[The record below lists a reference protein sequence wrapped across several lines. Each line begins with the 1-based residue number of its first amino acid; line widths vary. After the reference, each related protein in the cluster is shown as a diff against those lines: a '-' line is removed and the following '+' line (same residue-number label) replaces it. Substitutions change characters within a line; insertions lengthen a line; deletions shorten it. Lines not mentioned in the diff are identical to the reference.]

1 MINYYEKIKGQK
13 HAYNPNFEQ
22 HKMKIPMR
30 LSVCGSSGSGKT
42 NSIINLLK
50 LFNGTFDTIEI
61 YTKQTD
67 EPLYK
72 YLLDVYKKTHKI
84 GEDEAL
90 TIDDDITKL
99 KKINDYDET
108 KNHLIIIDDFINDIT
123 KTMSEL
129 FIRGRKKNISIIF
142 IVQSYYINNNEWK
155 LIRRNLNYIIIKKIN
170 SSKELMAIIKDYS
183 LDISKEKF
191 LKMYEDITRD
201 NKFNFLMLDLDN
213 EPEKRF
219 RKNFNEVIDINKLK

>member
-1 MINYYEKIKGQK
+1 
-13 HAYNPNFEQ
+13 
-22 HKMKIPMR
+22 MKIPMR
-30 LSVCGSSGSGKT
+30 VAVCGGSGSGKT

-50 LFNGTFDTIEI
+50 LFNGTFDTISI

-84 GEDEAL
+84 GEEDDL

-108 KNHLIIIDDFINDIT
+108 KNHLIIIDDFINDINKQIT
-123 KTMSEL
+123 EL

-170 SSKELMAIIKDYS
+170 SSKELITIIKDYS

-191 LKMYEDITRD
+191 LKMYEDITKD

-213 EPEKRF
+213 SDNGRF